1 MATKHIIR
9 SVVKVVYEE
18 SKTVRVH
25 CGVAHN
31 LDYYRTRKTRMQALY
46 MSMRIARQRSHIHA
60 GCRTT
65 L

>member
-46 MSMRIARQRSHIHA
+46 MSMILLGNAFSHA